1 MTQPPKNL
9 KDLNLDQV
17 LAMISLLIKIK
28 ILFLGLNKRQANQL
42 KFILT
47 LNLFL
52 EMLKLILL
60 SQF

>member
-1 MTQPPKNL
+1 MTQPPENL

-17 LAMISLLIKIK
+17 LAMTSLLIKIK

-42 KFILT
+42 KFNLT

-52 EMLKLILL
+52 ETLKLIRL